1 MKFSKKFICV
11 LSMCLSFCTGGL
23 ASGDETYDKLKVL
36 IDVMEVI
43 NTNYVSET
51 KPKDLVVGAIKGVVS
66 ALDPFSQ
73 YLENKVY
80 KEMKN
85 ETEVSHDGSVG
96 LHITVKNGFLT
107 VVSPISDTP
116 AYRAGILPGDKIVK
130 INNRSAITMSSGEA
144 IGLMNDKTRKKVEI
158 TVSRDGVAKEI
169 EFNLK
174 RKKIKIETVK
184 TIMIE
189 DGIVYIRLTEF
200 NLQSVADIKKALA
213 NYQQQGMKALIL
225 DLRNN
230 PGGLLDSAIDI
241 ISMFIHDKKLVL
253 STEGRIEEVKREYI
267 TAGNGVFFEVP
278 LVVLVNRGTAS
289 ASEIFSGAMQ
299 YYKRALIIGNNTF
312 GKGSVQTVL
321 SLPDGTALK
330 LTVAKYYLP
339 SGCPIDYSN
348 EKNVKNGITPDI
360 EIKVTMEEEIKLYAQ
375 GDVIFARGKSFNANK
390 VEDNV
395 LNKAIEIIKE
405 NKIVED
411 IASSTTLANK

>member
-11 LSMCLSFCTGGL
+11 LLMCLSFCGGGL

-51 KPKDLVVGAIKGVVS
+51 KPKDLVLGAIKGVVS

-73 YLENKVY
+73 YLENKIY
-80 KEMKN
+80 KEMEN

-96 LHITVKNGFLT
+96 LHITVKNDFLT

-116 AYRAGILPGDKIVK
+116 AYKAGILPGDKIVK
-130 INNRSAITMSSGEA
+130 INNKSVITMSSGEA

-158 TVSRDGVAKEI
+158 TVSRDGATNEI

-230 PGGLLDSAIDI
+230 PGGSLDSAIDI

-253 STEGRIEEVKREYI
+253 STKGRIEEVKREYI
-267 TAGNGVFFEVP
+267 TAGNGVFSELP

-289 ASEIFSGAMQ
+289 ASEIFSGSMQ

-312 GKGSVQTVL
+312 GKGSVQAVL

-375 GDVIFARGKSFNANK
+375 GDVIFARGKSFNASK

-405 NKIVED
+405 NKIVEN
-411 IASSTTLANK
+411 IASSTALTNK